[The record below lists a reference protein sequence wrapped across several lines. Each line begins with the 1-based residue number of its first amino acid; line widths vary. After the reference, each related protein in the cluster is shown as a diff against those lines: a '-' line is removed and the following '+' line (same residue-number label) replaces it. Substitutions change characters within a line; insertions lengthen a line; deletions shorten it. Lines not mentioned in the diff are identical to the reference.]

1 MTGLTN
7 GKVYT
12 CTVTATNGVG
22 TGAASPPSGPFVFA
36 IGATCTPTTLM
47 ASAPNLVAQIRAH
60 VLDEAALGRQT
71 HVLASVVAKF
81 PVAYQIG
88 PNSWDHAAQR
98 MLSADDLAQVAKA
111 EEFIKAVRDDISS
124 DIGDMLAEHGVDFLA
139 KGGGGT
145 TGDVG
150 GNSAMCAAGLN
161 DLLKTLNDDLS
172 VATDELTAAQAL
184 SDAIG
189 GQGTTS
195 AEVVGYS
202 VIAEKGLIG
211 KLKGVAGASSDGAT
225 APLWRSKL
233 PRLRPSL
240 WSC

>member
-1 MTGLTN
+1 
-7 GKVYT
+7 
-12 CTVTATNGVG
+12 
-22 TGAASPPSGPFVFA
+22 
-36 IGATCTPTTLM
+36 
-47 ASAPNLVAQIRAH
+47 
-60 VLDEAALGRQT
+60 
-71 HVLASVVAKF
+71 
-81 PVAYQIG
+81 
-88 PNSWDHAAQR
+88 
-98 MLSADDLAQVAKA
+98 
-111 EEFIKAVRDDISS
+111 
-124 DIGDMLAEHGVDFLA
+124 MLAEHGVDFLA

-145 TGDVG
+145 TSDG

-211 KLKGVAGASSDGAT
+211 KLKGVADVLKTMADHCPAVALQVAAFTPFVVVVLNDVEASETLDELVRRAAGSCSRT
-225 APLWRSKL
+225 
-233 PRLRPSL
+233 PRTSQ
-240 WSC
+240 